1 MKNENY
7 INNLNVI
14 KNMLDKSTYDEKKKI
29 MSEVINKNIE
39 LINKKAV
46 NLWVNCFSSF
56 VGVFNYVCSLK

>member
-7 INNLNVI
+7 INNLNII

-29 MSEVINKNIE
+29 MSEVIIKNIE

-46 NLWVNCFSSF
+46 NL
-56 VGVFNYVCSLK
+56 